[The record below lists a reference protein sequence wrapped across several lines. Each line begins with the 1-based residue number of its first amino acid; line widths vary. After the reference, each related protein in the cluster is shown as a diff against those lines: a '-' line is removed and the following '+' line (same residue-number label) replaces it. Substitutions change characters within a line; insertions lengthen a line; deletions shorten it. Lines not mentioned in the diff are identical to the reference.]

1 MENDQ
6 LDRRIRSREIDTS
19 DFYFEVIYF
28 CDTAVWFSRSEKQTM
43 SAHGLSFVKLLER
56 RRRGNKLSVKLK
68 KAIRGG
74 NRACSAIQTF

>member
-1 MENDQ
+1 MINLIEGLEVEKLTQ
-6 LDRRIRSREIDTS
+6 AIFTLKSLFLWHSCLVFTIRKVD
-19 DFYFEVIYF
+19 YV
-28 CDTAVWFSRSEKQTM
+28 
-43 SAHGLSFVKLLER
+43 GLSFVKLLER

>member
-1 MENDQ
+1 MKNDQ

-19 DFYFEVIYF
+19 DFYFEVIISV
-28 CDTAVWFSRSEKQTM
+28 TQRSEKQTM

>member
-1 MENDQ
+1 MKNDQ

-19 DFYFEVIYF
+19 DFYFEVIISV
-28 CDTAVWFSRSEKQTM
+28 TAVWFSRSEKQTM